1 MNRTG
6 LLSTIAMMLASSTS
20 FAQFGGMGGMGG
32 QGPAPGMM
40 MRGGGRLGAGFAEIR
55 RSVQVEMEGGKRLK
69 GHMDLR
75 PIIVDCDLGQY
86 SIAPDKIKMI
96 RFLKPMTDVKP
107 GDAAESNNNGEAEG
121 VPEEVAVP
129 QKRANRGAVLRGGRE
144 IGRASCRE
152 RVFNWV

>member
-6 LLSTIAMMLASSTS
+6 LLSTIAMILASSPS

-32 QGPAPGMM
+32 QGAAPGMM
-40 MRGGGRLGAGFAEIR
+40 MRGGGRLGPGFAEIR
-55 RSVQVEMEGGKRLK
+55 RSVQVEMEGGQRLK

-96 RFLKPMTDVKP
+96 RFLKPANDAGGIGDGEAGG
-107 GDAAESNNNGEAEG
+107 GDAKRWSSPYDFRIAVRRSARSEEALG
-121 VPEEVAVP
+121 AMPTPIA
-129 QKRANRGAVLRGGRE
+129 RAQR
-144 IGRASCRE
+144 
-152 RVFNWV
+152 